1 MEAIMKAQRFLMEQ
15 GLSDENIRFEK
26 TLDDFRDEM
35 KKGLVGKSSS
45 LKMIPTYLTAG
56 QDVPVGKKIT
66 VLDAGGTNFRVA
78 TVHFD
83 ADGQAVVERFEKHT
97 MPGIETELSKEEF
110 FAEIAGYITP
120 FLDEADS
127 ISFCFSYPTEIQP
140 DKDGRLIAFTKEI
153 KAPEVEGA
161 LIGKSLLAALPDS
174 HQNKEILILNDT
186 VATLLAGQA
195 QTVGQ
200 PYSSYVGF
208 ILGTGTNTA
217 YIEKTD
223 QIDTISKDSSHGET
237 MIINTES
244 GGYCGKN
251 QGPVD
256 KAFTA
261 MTDQPELFHNE
272 KMISGAYLGGLC
284 RSALTTAAEQ
294 SLFSKEF
301 GKQLQALEDL
311 DTRDVSDLLSIS
323 MTDQNPLKPLMQDAR
338 EDDII
343 ITYHILNGI
352 VQRAAKLT
360 AVDLSAA
367 VLRCGQGQNPLSPV
381 LITVDGTTFFKLKDF
396 QCRVDDYMRRH
407 LTQRRGLY
415 YRIVHAK
422 DATLLGTAIA
432 GLTNLA

>member
-1 MEAIMKAQRFLMEQ
+1 MEAAMKAQRFLMEQ
-15 GLSDENIRFEK
+15 GLSDENIRYEK
-26 TLDDFRDEM
+26 TLEDFLDEM
-35 KKGLVGKSSS
+35 KTGLAGKSSS

-78 TVHFD
+78 TVYFD
-83 ADGQAVVERFEKHT
+83 AEGQAVVERFEKHT
-97 MPGIETELSKEEF
+97 MPGIERELSKEDF
-110 FAEIAGYITP
+110 FAEIAAYVEP
-120 FLDEADS
+120 FLDEAGA

-140 DKDGRLIAFTKEI
+140 NRDGRLIAFTKEI
-153 KAPEVEGA
+153 KAPEVEGE
-161 LIGKSLLAALPDS
+161 LIGKSLLAALPEKYQD
-174 HQNKEILILNDT
+174 KEILILNDT

-200 PYSSYVGF
+200 AYSSYAGF

-217 YIEKTD
+217 YIEKTSEIGGLSGGAGD
-223 QIDTISKDSSHGET
+223 T

-244 GGYCGKN
+244 GGYRGKN

-261 MTDQPELFHNE
+261 KTDHPELFHNE

-284 RSALTTAAEQ
+284 LTALKTAAKQ
-294 SLFSKEF
+294 DLFSKDF
-301 GKQLQALEDL
+301 GKRVREMGELE
-311 DTRDVSDLLSIS
+311 TRDVSDFLSIS
-323 MTDQNPLKPLMQDAR
+323 MGDDNPLSSVIRDAR

-343 ITYHILNGI
+343 TAYHILNGI

-360 AVDLSAA
+360 AVNLSAA
-367 VLRCGQGQNPLSPV
+367 VLKCGQGRNPLSPV

-415 YRIVHAK
+415 YRIVQAK
-422 DATLLGTAIA
+422 DATMLGTAIA

>member
-1 MEAIMKAQRFLMEQ
+1 METVMKAQRFLMEQ

-26 TLDDFRDEM
+26 TLDDFLDEM
-35 KKGLVGKSSS
+35 KKGLAKKEGS
-45 LKMIPTYLTAG
+45 LQMIPTYLTAG
-56 QDVPVGKKIT
+56 QAVPVGKRIT

-78 TVHFD
+78 TVYFD
-83 ADGQAVVERFEKHT
+83 EAGQAVVERFEKHT
-97 MPGIETELSKEEF
+97 MPGIETELSRDAF
-110 FAEIAGYITP
+110 FSEIAGYVEP
-120 FLDEADS
+120 FLDGADS
-127 ISFCFSYPTEIQP
+127 LSFCFSYPTEIQP
-140 DKDGRLIAFTKEI
+140 DRDGRLIAFTKEI
-153 KAPEVEGA
+153 KAPQVEGE
-161 LIGKSLLAALPDS
+161 LIGRGLLFALPEKYRT
-174 HQNKEILILNDT
+174 KEILILNDT

-195 QTVGQ
+195 QTVGRS
-200 PYSSYVGF
+200 YSSYVGF

-217 YIEKTD
+217 YIERTS
-223 QIDTISKDSSHGET
+223 QIAALPKDGSFGDT

-256 KAFTA
+256 KAFTT
-261 MTDQPELFHNE
+261 MTDHPELSHNE

-284 RSALTTAAEQ
+284 RSALTTAAGQ

-352 VQRAAKLT
+352 IQRAAKLT

>member
-1 MEAIMKAQRFLMEQ
+1 MEAAKKAQRFLMEQ

-26 TLDDFRDEM
+26 TLDDFLDEM
-35 KKGLVGKSSS
+35 KKGLDGKVSS

-56 QDVPVGKKIT
+56 QDIPVGKKIT
-66 VLDAGGTNFRVA
+66 VLDAGGTNFRIA
-78 TVHFD
+78 TVYFD
-83 ADGQAVVERFEKHT
+83 VNGQAVVERFEKHT
-97 MPGIETELSKEEF
+97 MPGIERELSKEDF
-110 FAEIAGYITP
+110 FAEIAGYVEP
-120 FLDEADS
+120 YLSEADS

-140 DKDGRLIAFTKEI
+140 DSDGRLIAFTKEI
-153 KAPEVEGA
+153 KAPEVEGEF
-161 LIGKSLLAALPDS
+161 IGKSLLSAFPEEY
-174 HQNKEILILNDT
+174 QNKEILILNDT

-195 QTVGQ
+195 QTVGKS
-200 PYSSYVGF
+200 YSSYVGF

-223 QIDTISKDSSHGET
+223 QITSLSGKASHGET

-256 KAFTA
+256 KTFTD
-261 MTDQPELFHNE
+261 MTDQPDLFHNE

-284 RSALTTAAEQ
+284 HTALMTAAKQ
-294 SLFSKEF
+294 GLFSKDF
-301 GKQLQALEDL
+301 GKAIRTIGEL
-311 DTRDVSDLLSIS
+311 DTRDVSDFLSIS
-323 MTDQNPLKPLMQDAR
+323 MTSHNPLLPVVQDAR

-343 ITYHILNGI
+343 STYHILNGI
-352 VQRAAKLT
+352 IQRAAKLT

-367 VLRCGQGQNPLSPV
+367 VLKCGQGQNPLSPV

-415 YRIVHAK
+415 YRIVQAK

>member
-1 MEAIMKAQRFLMEQ
+1 METAMKAQRFLMEQ

-26 TLDDFRDEM
+26 TLDDFLDEM
-35 KKGLVGKSSS
+35 KKGLDGKVSS

-83 ADGQAVVERFEKHT
+83 KAGQAVVERFEKHT
-97 MPGIETELSKEEF
+97 MPGIEQELSKDDF
-110 FAEIAGYITP
+110 FAEIAGHVEPY
-120 FLDEADS
+120 LSEADS

-140 DKDGRLIAFTKEI
+140 DRDGRLIAFTKEI

-161 LIGKSLLAALPDS
+161 LIGKGLLAALPEKY
-174 HQNKEILILNDT
+174 QNKEILILNDT

-200 PYSSYVGF
+200 SYSSYAGF

-223 QIDTISKDSSHGET
+223 RIAALSREASKGET

-256 KAFTA
+256 KTFTA
-261 MTDQPELFHNE
+261 MTDQPDLFHNE

-284 RSALTTAAEQ
+284 LTALSAAAQ
-294 SLFSKEF
+294 QGLFSKDF
-301 GKQLQALEDL
+301 GKAIQEIKELE
-311 DTRDVSDLLSIS
+311 TRDVSDFLSITMTGENLLSPI
-323 MTDQNPLKPLMQDAR
+323 MQDAG

-343 ITYHILNGI
+343 FTYHIVSGI
-352 VQRAAKLT
+352 IQRAAKLT
-360 AVDLSAA
+360 AVNLSAA
-367 VLRCGQGQNPLSPV
+367 VLKCGQGQNPLSPV

>member
-1 MEAIMKAQRFLMEQ
+1 MESAMKAQRFLMEQ

-26 TLDDFRDEM
+26 TLDDFLDEM
-35 KKGLVGKSSS
+35 KKGLAGKTSS

-78 TVHFD
+78 TVYFD
-83 ADGQAVVERFEKHT
+83 AVGQAVVERFEKHT
-97 MPGIETELSKEEF
+97 MPGIEREMSKEDF
-110 FAEIAGYITP
+110 FAEIAGYVEP
-120 FLDEADS
+120 YLSEADS

-153 KAPEVEGA
+153 KAQEVEGE
-161 LIGKSLLAALPDS
+161 LIGKSLLAALPEKYRD
-174 HQNKEILILNDT
+174 KEILILNDT

-200 PYSSYVGF
+200 AYSSYAGF

-217 YIEKTD
+217 YIERTD
-223 QIDTISKDSSHGET
+223 RIAVLSGDAGET
-237 MIINTES
+237 MIVNTES

-256 KAFTA
+256 KTFTA
-261 MTDQPELFHNE
+261 MTDHPDLFHNE

-284 RSALTTAAEQ
+284 RTALLTAAEQ
-294 SLFSKEF
+294 DLFSKDF
-301 GKQLQALEDL
+301 GKAIQEMGEL
-311 DTRDVSDLLSIS
+311 DTRDISDFLGIS
-323 MTDQNPLKPLMQDAR
+323 MTSHNPFSSVVQDAR
-338 EDDII
+338 EDDVISV
-343 ITYHILNGI
+343 YHIVDGI
-352 VQRAAKLT
+352 IQRAAKLT

-367 VLRCGQGQNPLSPV
+367 VLKCGQGRNPLSPV

-415 YRIVHAK
+415 YRIVQAK

>member
-1 MEAIMKAQRFLMEQ
+1 MEAAMKAQRFLMEQ

-26 TLDDFRDEM
+26 TLDDFIDEM
-35 KKGLVGKSSS
+35 RKGLAGKSSS
-45 LKMIPTYLTAG
+45 LKMIPAYLTAG
-56 QDVPVGKKIT
+56 QDVPMGKKIT

-78 TVHFD
+78 TVYFD
-83 ADGQAVVERFEKHT
+83 SKGQAVVERFEKYT
-97 MPGIETELSKEEF
+97 MPGIEREMNRQDF
-110 FAEIAGYITP
+110 FAEIAGYVEP
-120 FLDEADS
+120 FLDEDAS
-127 ISFCFSYPTEIQP
+127 ISFCFSYPTEMQP
-140 DKDGRLIAFTKEI
+140 DRDGRLIAFTKEI
-153 KAPEVEGA
+153 KAPEVEGE
-161 LIGKSLLAALPDS
+161 LIGKSLLAALPERY
-174 HQNKEILILNDT
+174 QNKEILILNDT

-200 PYSSYVGF
+200 AYSSYVGF

-223 QIDTISKDSSHGET
+223 QIATLPKEADHGKT

-244 GGYCGKN
+244 GGYCGNN

-256 KAFTA
+256 KTFTA
-261 MTDQPELFHNE
+261 ATDHPQLFHNE

-284 RSALTTAAEQ
+284 HTALTAAAEQ
-294 SLFSKEF
+294 GLFSKDITKMILAIGE
-301 GKQLQALEDL
+301 L
-311 DTRDVSDLLSIS
+311 DTRDVSDFLSIS
-323 MTDQNPLKPLMQDAR
+323 MTGQNPLALLVQDAR

-343 ITYHILNGI
+343 MIYHILNGI
-352 VQRAAKLT
+352 IQRAAKLT

-415 YRIVHAK
+415 YRIVQAK